1 MNQPCHLKLAAILLA
16 CTVMF
21 PQALQAAINLDRT
34 RVVFDGSEQ
43 SDTVTLKN
51 ENGTLPFL
59 AQSWLTDSE
68 HRKISAPLMVLPPLQ
83 RIEAGGRTLI
93 RLVKTS
99 GIDQIP
105 QDRESLFYLNVRE
118 IPPKPEKVNV
128 LQIAVQSEIKVFYR
142 PQGIKPVKDD
152 IWQRRLK
159 IRKSGQQFVVEN
171 PTPYYITVSNI
182 QRQPAGKGALYL
194 LKNRAFMIAPK
205 SSVNVDVK
213 DPSVQAFSLYY
224 VNDFGGHPELR
235 FACQQATCAVVDKQV
250 R

>member
-1 MNQPCHLKLAAILLA
+1 MKQHCHLKLAAALLA

-21 PQALQAAINLDRT
+21 PPVLQAAINLDRT
-34 RVVFDGSEQ
+34 RVVFDGAEPS
-43 SDTVTLKN
+43 STVTLTN
-51 ENGTLPFL
+51 ENGTHPFL

-93 RLVKTS
+93 RVTKTS
-99 GIDQIP
+99 GIDQLP

-118 IPPKPEKVNV
+118 IPPKPDKANV

-142 PQGIKPVKDD
+142 PQNIKPVKNEV
-152 IWQRRLK
+152 WQRRLN
-159 IRKSGQQFVVEN
+159 IRKSGQQLVVEN

-182 QRQPAGKGALYL
+182 QRHSGEKVAPSL

-205 SSVNVDVK
+205 STLSVDIK
-213 DPSVQAFSLYY
+213 DPSVREFSLFY

-235 FACQQATCAVVDKQV
+235 FSCQQATCSLVET
-250 R
+250 RTH

>member
-1 MNQPCHLKLAAILLA
+1 MKQHCHFKLAAVLLA

-21 PQALQAAINLDRT
+21 PPVLHAAINLDRT
-34 RVVFDGSEQ
+34 RVVFDGAEQ
-43 SDTVTLKN
+43 SSTVTLTN
-51 ENGTLPFL
+51 ENGTHPFL

-68 HRKISAPLMVLPPLQ
+68 HQKISTPLMVLPPLQ

-93 RLVKTS
+93 RVTKTS
-99 GIDQIP
+99 GIDLLP

-118 IPPKPEKVNV
+118 IPPKPEKANV

-142 PQGIKPVKDD
+142 PKNIKPVKNEV
-152 IWQRRLK
+152 WQRRLK
-159 IRKSGQQFVVEN
+159 IRKSGQQLVVEN

-182 QRQPAGKGALYL
+182 QRPSAGKGGPSL

-205 SSVNVDVK
+205 STLNVDIK
-213 DPSVQAFSLYY
+213 DPSVRELSLFY

-235 FACQQATCAVVDKQV
+235 FSCQQATCALVDKQTH
-250 R
+250 

>member
-1 MNQPCHLKLAAILLA
+1 MNPHRHFRMPAVLLA
-16 CTVMF
+16 CLVMF
-21 PQALQAAINLDRT
+21 SPPLQAAINLDRT
-34 RVVFDGSEQ
+34 RVVYDGAEQ
-43 SDTVTLKN
+43 TTTVTLTN

-93 RLVKTS
+93 RLVKTA
-99 GIDQIP
+99 GIDQLP

-118 IPPKPEKVNV
+118 IPPKPEKANV

-142 PQGIKPVKDD
+142 PKSIKPVKDD
-152 IWQRRLK
+152 VWQRRLK

-182 QRQPAGKGALYL
+182 QLRSGEKGTSSL
-194 LKNRAFMIAPK
+194 LKDRAFMVAPK

-213 DPSVQAFSLYY
+213 DPSAREFSLYY
-224 VNDFGGHPELR
+224 VNDFGGHPALR
-235 FACQQATCAVVDKQV
+235 FACQQATCAVIDKQA

>member
-1 MNQPCHLKLAAILLA
+1 MNQPQRIRMPAVLLA
-16 CTVMF
+16 CILMF
-21 PQALQAAINLDRT
+21 SPTLQAAINLDRT
-34 RVVFDGSEQ
+34 RVVYDGAEQ
-43 SDTVTLKN
+43 TTTVTLTN

-93 RLVKTS
+93 RLVKTT
-99 GIDQIP
+99 GIEQLP

-118 IPPKPEKVNV
+118 IPPKPEKANV

-142 PQGIKPVKDD
+142 PKAIKPVKNDV
-152 IWQRRLK
+152 WQRRLK

-182 QRQPAGKGALYL
+182 QRQSGEKGTSSL
-194 LKNRAFMIAPK
+194 LKDRAFMIAPK
-205 SSVNVDVK
+205 SSLNVDVK
-213 DPSVQAFSLYY
+213 DSSVREFSLYY
-224 VNDFGGHPELR
+224 VNDFGGHPKLR
-235 FACQQATCAVVDKQV
+235 FSCQQATCALVDKQT

>member
-1 MNQPCHLKLAAILLA
+1 MNQHRHFRMPAVLLA
-16 CTVMF
+16 CIVTF
-21 PQALQAAINLDRT
+21 SPTLQAAINLDRT
-34 RVVFDGSEQ
+34 RVVYDGAEQ
-43 SDTVTLKN
+43 TTTVTLTN
-51 ENGTLPFL
+51 ENGSLPFL

-99 GIDQIP
+99 GIDQLP

-118 IPPKPEKVNV
+118 IPPKPEKANV

-142 PQGIKPVKDD
+142 PKSIKPVKDD
-152 IWQRRLK
+152 VWQRRLK

-182 QRQPAGKGALYL
+182 QLRSGEKGSSSL
-194 LKNRAFMIAPK
+194 LKDRAFMIAPK

-235 FACQQATCAVVDKQV
+235 FACQQATCAVVDKPA